1 MNRDVTALFLDHSVK
16 KLDQMAQRIF
26 VCLDKLTE
34 DQIWARGA
42 EHENSMGNLI
52 LHLCG
57 NVRQWIVS
65 GVGKQPFDRDR
76 DEEFNARGSVSIEEL
91 RLLLRSTIDQAHTVL
106 AVQTADNL
114 VLRTTV
120 QGYEA
125 SHLECIYHVLCHFSE
140 HTGQIQFIT
149 KALSGHEL
157 GFYTHLHGGKHNEK
171 TP

>member
-1 MNRDVTALFLDHSVK
+1 MNSDVTALFLDYSAK
-16 KLDQMAQRIF
+16 KLDQMTQRIL
-26 VCLDKLTE
+26 VCLGKLTE
-34 DQIWARGA
+34 EQIWARGA
-42 EHENSMGNLI
+42 EHENSIGNLV

-65 GVGKQPFDRDR
+65 GVGKQSFDRDR
-76 DEEFNARGSVSIEEL
+76 DAEFNARGSASIEEL
-91 RLLLRSTIDQAHTVL
+91 RLLLGSTIEEAQKVL

-120 QGYEA
+120 QGYEG

-149 KALSGHEL
+149 KALCGHEL
-157 GFYTHLHGGKHNEK
+157 GFYTHLQKGKHDEK